1 IGTLLAGGVLLPIDH
16 ALPNQRKQL
25 MLKEARAKK
34 LLYVGNE
41 RPDVAWLEGNA
52 PGILVIDPAKGS
64 VVEAGPRLR
73 PEPLSLPELSTD
85 APAYIFFTSG
95 TTGVPKGVL
104 GCHKSL
110 SHFLTWQRETF
121 AIGPEDRIAQLT
133 GVSFDAALRDIFLPL
148 ISGATL
154 CLPEVHDHLASDEII
169 AWLEREQISVLHT
182 VPSVAQS
189 WLANLTEKISLPSLR
204 WVFFV
209 GEPLSDALVR
219 QWRAAFH
226 NAAEIVNLYGPTE
239 TTLVKCFYRVPADI
253 GPGVQPVGWPIPDT
267 QALVLAGNHQLCGI
281 NEPGEIV
288 LRTPFRSL
296 GYVNAPEEN
305 QKRFVTN
312 PFRDDPQDLIYFT
325 GDAGCYR
332 PDGSLEILGRLDD
345 QVKIR
350 GVRIEPAEVTATLA
364 RHPLVESCVV
374 VGKKNERDET
384 YLAAY
389 AVASGEEKST
399 TTELRSYLL
408 QQLPAAM
415 VPSVFV
421 FLDSLPLTP
430 NGKIDRKALPE
441 PDQQRSAPEESY
453 IAPRTEIENV
463 VAGTWAEV
471 LKLPRVGVHDNFFE
485 LGGHSLLA
493 TQIISRIHEALH
505 MDVSL
510 RALFEK
516 PTVARLSNHIQTIQR
531 ARNEHQRTAMDNLDE
546 TEEIIL

>member
-1 IGTLLAGGVLLPIDH
+1 
-16 ALPNQRKQL
+16 
-25 MLKEARAKK
+25 
-34 LLYVGNE
+34 
-41 RPDVAWLEGNA
+41 
-52 PGILVIDPAKGS
+52 
-64 VVEAGPRLR
+64 
-73 PEPLSLPELSTD
+73 
-85 APAYIFFTSG
+85 
-95 TTGVPKGVL
+95 L
-104 GCHKSL
+104 GCHKGL
-110 SHFLTWQRETF
+110 SHFLNWQSKTF
-121 AIGPEDRIAQLT
+121 AIGPGDRSAQLT
-133 GVSFDAALRDIFLPL
+133 ALSFDAVLRDIFLPL
-148 ISGATL
+148 TSGATL
-154 CLPEVHDHLASDEII
+154 CLPEVNDLASGEILQ
-169 AWLEREQISVLHT
+169 WLERQQITVLHA
-182 VPSVAQS
+182 VPSLAQS
-189 WLANLTEKISLPSLR
+189 WLAYGVAQVDLRSMR

-209 GEPLSDALVR
+209 GEPLTEALVR
-219 QWRAAFH
+219 QWRAAFPDST
-226 NAAEIVNLYGPTE
+226 EIVNLYGPTE

-305 QKRFVTN
+305 QKRFVKN
-312 PFRDDPQDLIYFT
+312 PFRDDAEDLIYFT
-325 GDAGCYR
+325 GDAGRYR
-332 PDGSLEILGRLDD
+332 PDGTLEILGRLDD
-345 QVKIR
+345 EVKIR

-389 AVASGEEKST
+389 AVASVEEKST

-415 VPSVFV
+415 VPTVFV

-453 IAPRTEIENV
+453 IAPRSRIESV
-463 VAGTWAEV
+463 VAGIWAEV
-471 LKLPRVGVHDNFFE
+471 LKLQRVSVHDNFFA

-493 TQIISRIHEALH
+493 TQIVSRIREALQV
-505 MDVSL
+505 DLLL
-510 RALFEK
+510 RALFEN
-516 PTVARLSNHIQTIQR
+516 PTVSSLSDHLEAIQR
-531 ARNEHQRTAMDNLDE
+531 AGNEHQGTAMDNLDE

>member
-1 IGTLLAGGVLLPIDH
+1 
-16 ALPNQRKQL
+16 
-25 MLKEARAKK
+25 
-34 LLYVGNE
+34 
-41 RPDVAWLEGNA
+41 
-52 PGILVIDPAKGS
+52 
-64 VVEAGPRLR
+64 
-73 PEPLSLPELSTD
+73 LPEVSLND
-85 APAYIFFTSG
+85 PAYIFFTSG
-95 TTGVPKGVL
+95 TTGIPKAVL

-110 SHFLTWQRETF
+110 SHFLRWQRETF
-121 AIGPEDRIAQLT
+121 AIGPKDRIAQLT
-133 GVSFDAALRDIFLPL
+133 SLSFDAVLRDIFLPL
-148 ISGATL
+148 TSGATL
-154 CLPEVHDHLASDEII
+154 CLPELNDDPGFDDTIS
-169 AWLEREQISVLHT
+169 WLEHERISVLHT
-182 VPSVAQS
+182 VPSLAES
-189 WLANLTEKISLPSLR
+189 WLASVVQSFSLSDMR

-209 GEPLSDALVR
+209 GEPLNDALVR

-239 TTLVKCFYRVPADI
+239 TTLVKCFYRVPAEMR
-253 GPGVQPVGWPIPDT
+253 PGVQPVGRPIPDT
-267 QALVLAGNHQLCGI
+267 QALVFAGNNRLCGI

-296 GYVNAPEEN
+296 GYVNAPEES
-305 QKRFVTN
+305 QKRFVEN
-312 PFRDDPQDLIYFT
+312 PFRDDAEDLIYFT
-325 GDAGCYR
+325 GDAGRYR
-332 PDGSLEILGRLDD
+332 PDGTLEILGRLDD

-350 GVRIEPAEVTATLA
+350 GVRVEPAEVTAILSQ
-364 RHPLVESCVV
+364 HPLVDSCIV
-374 VGKKNERDET
+374 VGKKNKGDET
-384 YLAAY
+384 CLVAY
-389 AVASGEEKST
+389 VVASKQGQAT
-399 TTELRSYLL
+399 TTQLRSYLL
-408 QQLPAAM
+408 EQLPATM

-441 PDQQRSAPEESY
+441 PDQQRSAPEGSY

-516 PTVARLSNHIQTIQR
+516 PTVASLSNHIQTIQR